1 MRLWHLILGVIVFS
15 VVLSLIRDPVGRVA
29 VIVFFTGLGEVV
41 LGTSAIMALFQ
52 TLGALGEAKGLV
64 AHSEA
69 LAATAFV
76 LGIATGT
83 MTAWLWVGA
92 WLVKTTV
99 V

>member
-1 MRLWHLILGVIVFS
+1 MRLWHLTLAVILVSVI
-15 VVLSLIRDPVGRVA
+15 LSLIRDPVGRVA

-41 LGTSAIMALFQ
+41 MGTSAILALFQ

-64 AHSEA
+64 AHTEA
-69 LAATAFV
+69 LMATGIV
-76 LGIATGT
+76 LSIATGA
-83 MTAWLWVGA
+83 MSAWLWIGV